1 MKLGSASVISIAAV
15 VVAVIASMIYF
26 GVGFGSIGEFH
37 MSVHG
42 WIALAL
48 GTSISVL
55 VGGGLAAILIIS
67 RRHGYDENA
76 HEAVVHDE
84 IED

>member
-1 MKLGSASVISIAAV
+1 MKLGSASVISIVAAV
-15 VVAVIASMIYF
+15 VVAVASLIYF

-37 MSVHG
+37 MGVHG

-67 RRHGYDENA
+67 RRHGFDESA
-76 HEAVVHDE
+76 HEAVLQDE
-84 IED
+84 TED

>member
-1 MKLGSASVISIAAV
+1 MKLGSASVFSIAAA
-15 VVAVIASMIYF
+15 VVAAIASLIYF
-26 GVGFGSIGEFH
+26 GVGFGSIGDFH

-55 VGGGLAAILIIS
+55 VGGGLAAVLIIS
-67 RRHGYDENA
+67 RRNGYDENA
-76 HEAVVHDE
+76 HEAVLE
-84 IED
+84 NKSED